1 MVCPRDRCLSPQ
13 NRVHRYVEYIS
24 TGREGGREGR
34 REGGRE
40 DREEG
45 VEFEEKRESY
55 IIIGLK
61 LVGPWE
67 NLTYLD
73 NYPRPNPNQKP
84 TQVQYMYNKK

>member
-1 MVCPRDRCLSPQ
+1 MVYPRDRCLSPQ

-24 TGREGGREGR
+24 TG

-73 NYPRPNPNQKP
+73 NFPRPNPNQKP

>member
-1 MVCPRDRCLSPQ
+1 MSLPPEQ
-13 NRVHRYVEYIS
+13 S
-24 TGREGGREGR
+24 TSLCRIHKHWEGGREGGRR
-34 REGGRE
+34 GGRE

-73 NYPRPNPNQKP
+73 NFPRPNPNQKP